1 MIAADTN
8 VLLRYLLRDD
18 DAQAELARAIFQGGD
33 RVLVTDVVLVE
44 SVWTLLGRR
53 YRMTKPDIIRL
64 IGSLL
69 QEPNIRFE
77 DEDVIFC
84 ALQAFRRTDADFADA
99 LIVYKTLKVGSGDRE
114 APVVYTFDADALQ
127 LPHTARPGA
136 LPGSR

>member
-18 DAQAELARAIFQGGD
+18 DTQAERARAVFQDGD
-33 RVLVTDVVLVE
+33 RVLLTDVVLVE

-53 YRMTKPDIIRL
+53 YRMARSDVIVL

-77 DEDVIFC
+77 DEDVIFS
-84 ALQAFRRTDADFADA
+84 ALQAFRKTDADFADA
-99 LIVYKTLKVGSGDRE
+99 LIVYKTLKIASGERE
-114 APVVYTFDADALQ
+114 VPVVYTFDADALQ
-127 LPHTARPGA
+127 LPHTAQPRAFPK
-136 LPGSR
+136 ST